1 MKNLSKFTPIV
12 CVFVFNEDS
21 LVMLRKKFERRM
33 ESQERLRE
41 EQKERKVDKKPH
53 RVILRANLLA

>member
-1 MKNLSKFTPIV
+1 
-12 CVFVFNEDS
+12 
-21 LVMLRKKFERRM
+21 MLRKKFERRM